1 MFQPR
6 AKLEFIRRYC
16 PPSAGWR
23 VFMDID
29 ASEEGRTGGERTT
42 QAAKT
47 RQQQMRQD
55 GQAVRAELDKLGVT
69 VGGSRAG
76 WFRKH
81 GLPTVDGDRDIVAFH
96 PGRKLLVV
104 AEVEGVSSGQPEQK
118 LYKAIGQA
126 VIAAGDTVP
135 NGWTR
140 KLALV
145 TFGDAIAT
153 HLRKASALTKL
164 EVSAVALADDPKADQ
179 WVFGSKP

>member
-29 ASEEGRTGGERTT
+29 ASEEGRTGGDRKKPEAVAR
-42 QAAKT
+42 QAAMQK
-47 RQQQMRQD
+47 D
-55 GQAVRAELDKLGVT
+55 ADAVRAELKNLAIT

-81 GLPTVDGDRDIVAFH
+81 SLPTVNGDRDLVAFH
-96 PGRKLLVV
+96 PGRQLLVV

-126 VIAAGDTVP
+126 VIAAGDKVP
-135 NGWTR
+135 AGWSR
-140 KLALV
+140 KLVLV
-145 TFGDAIAT
+145 TFGDAIAR
-153 HLRKASALTKL
+153 HLCKASALTKL
-164 EVSAVALADDPKADQ
+164 DVSAVALAADPNSDQ
-179 WVFGSKP
+179 WVFGSRP

>member
-6 AKLEFIRRYC
+6 TKLEFIRRYC
-16 PPSAGWR
+16 PPSASWC

-29 ASEEGRTGGERTT
+29 ASEEGRTGGDRRKPEAVAR
-42 QAAKT
+42 QIAMQKDAQVVRDELAKLNV
-47 RQQQMRQD
+47 
-55 GQAVRAELDKLGVT
+55 A

-76 WFRKH
+76 WFRKR
-81 GLPTVDGDRDIVAFH
+81 GLPGVDGDRDIVAFH
-96 PGRKLLVV
+96 PGRKVLVV

-135 NGWTR
+135 SGWTR
-140 KLALV
+140 KLVLV

-164 EVSAVALADDPKADQ
+164 EVSAVALADDATKDQ